1 VLEKRLLLQITLPV
15 DMDEEA
21 NHRFNYSSHA
31 SAETAVHFASIA
43 FLPRSL
49 ADIGIN
55 GRTSGLISLMSH
67 DADIST
73 SLGHSFYSI
82 AARFIVKETGDIG
95 GRRFIG

>member
-1 VLEKRLLLQITLPV
+1 
-15 DMDEEA
+15 MDEAA
-21 NHRFNYSSHA
+21 NHRLNYSGHA
-31 SAETAVHFASIA
+31 SADFGVHITSIP

-49 ADIGIN
+49 ADIGVN
-55 GRTSGLISLMSH
+55 GRTSGLISLVSH